1 MPNTTT
7 AKTPNHGPRRKG
19 STVRWVIFHADA
31 SPSESATLSWIA
43 NPASKVSYHWL
54 IRRDGRCERLVP
66 DDRAAWAVGVSEW
79 EGVTGLN
86 SWSVSIAFA
95 NRNDGKEPLTP
106 EQLAAGKA
114 LRLQY
119 PTLVSLTHAQ
129 VAMPRGRKTDPDKAP
144 NFRLSDFQ

>member
-1 MPNTTT
+1 MTP
-7 AKTPNHGPRRKG
+7 KTPNHGPRRKG
-19 STVRWVIFHADA
+19 ATLRWLVWHCDA

-43 NPASKVSYHWL
+43 NPKSQVSYHWL

-106 EQLAAGKA
+106 EQIAAGKA